1 MKVLGRPVNS
11 PEAMIATIREYGVV
25 PLFRSSI
32 PGWSIE
38 DLTAPGCWFDTEG
51 VLGPWDWK
59 VDAVQ
64 QGDITYG
71 RFIDGK
77 AAFAT
82 VEWFRHLM
90 NWRRS
95 LPQYRMALGE
105 KYKARTKSEL
115 LNKSFAPA
123 ILNAVKA
130 EGEIRAEGLRAVCSA
145 SVTPSLLKSLGPNY
159 KPLLVPSVKKN
170 IYDGVVRYLQMGTWL
185 VVGDIERVYR
195 GPNLTYSGWQKTS
208 LTTPD
213 ELFGTGQ
220 TDAGAPAW
228 ARMFEKETGSGDDSI
243 GCTPEESRQILIEH
257 IQKMAPEA
265 NIDKLYKII

>member
-1 MKVLGRPVNS
+1 MDRPVNS
-11 PEAMIATIREYGVV
+11 PEAMIATIRRYGVL

-32 PGWSIE
+32 PGWSVE
-38 DLTAPGCWFDTEG
+38 EMTAPGCWFDTEG

-64 QGDITYG
+64 QGDIAYG

-82 VEWFRHLM
+82 IDWFRHLM

-95 LPQYRMALGE
+95 LPRYRMALGE
-105 KYKARTKSEL
+105 RYKATTNGDR
-115 LNKSFAPA
+115 LNKAFAPA
-123 ILNAVKA
+123 ILSAVKA
-130 EGEIRAEGLRAVCSA
+130 DGEIRAEGLRTVCSEA
-145 SVTPSLLKSLGPNY
+145 VTPSLLKSLGAKY

-170 IYDGVVRYLQMGTWL
+170 IYDSAARFLQMGTWL

-195 GPNLTYSGWQKTS
+195 GADLTYNGWQRSS

-213 ELFGTGQ
+213 ELFGNGKA
-220 TDAGAPAW
+220 DADAPAW
-228 ARMFEKETGSGDDSI
+228 ARMFESETGYGSDTME
-243 GCTPEESRQILIEH
+243 CLPEESRQRIITH
-257 IQKMAPEA
+257 IMELVPNATEV
-265 NIDKLYKII
+265 KLNKII